1 MSHYDID
8 PVWVIEFVQDDLTAT
23 GKARTWTR
31 VDESG
36 DKIMYIED
44 FGGWTEVGV
53 YDYNNYEP
61 MPNRTGFGT
70 GDDPY
75 PCWDEMGVAEIT
87 VIE

>member
-1 MSHYDID
+1 
-8 PVWVIEFVQDDLTAT
+8 LTAT

-31 VDESG
+31 TDDSSS
-36 DKIMYIED
+36 KIIYTED

-61 MPNRTGFGT
+61 IPNRTGFGT
-70 GDDPY
+70 EDDPY